1 MRASIFAQLAIVSVT
16 AGCAASNVTQT
27 GAAANTPSVAVEQF
41 MLAASDSNLTRMSEL
56 WGTEK
61 GAAASTGEPQ
71 DHGRR
76 MVIMQ
81 TYLRGVAVRTL
92 GEVATTR
99 SDRMMVTTELSRGPC
114 KVTLP
119 ITTVRAGNRWIVN
132 QFDLAQAGT
141 VNKPC
146 EGSGTPSGNSGQ

>member
-1 MRASIFAQLAIVSVT
+1 MRASILAQLAIVGAT
-16 AGCAASNVTQT
+16 AGCAASTVTQ
-27 GAAANTPSVAVEQF
+27 ASAANTPSLAVEQF

-61 GAAASTGEPQ
+61 GPAASTGEPKEF
-71 DHGRR
+71 GRR

-81 TYLRGVAVRTL
+81 TYLRGVTVRTL
-92 GEVATTR
+92 GEVSTTR
-99 SDRMMVTTELSRGPC
+99 SDRTLVTTELSRGPC

-119 ITTVRAGNRWIVN
+119 VTTVRAGNRWIVN

-146 EGSGTPSGNSGQ
+146 EGSGTPSGNPGQ